1 MNKTTIS
8 NKPIQSCDH
17 QSCDHQSRDR
27 EGVIKKATKPIPL
40 AYFITFSCYGTHL
53 HGHESE
59 SVDRSHNKYG
69 APHLPPD
76 EKTRQREKKNM
87 NQDQY
92 VLDNAR
98 AKIVLDSIIK
108 TSFHRKWNLL
118 AAHIRSTHVHVV
130 IQALTTP
137 EKIMNDLKSYAS
149 SALNNAGFEKS
160 DRKRWI
166 RHGSTRYLWKT
177 EALTNIIQYVLHEQ
191 GTPMVV
197 YENKCQDFE
206 TIFITQKEPVPL
218 PHGRGSDVLT
228 RP

>member
-1 MNKTTIS
+1 
-8 NKPIQSCDH
+8 
-17 QSCDHQSRDR
+17 
-27 EGVIKKATKPIPL
+27 
-40 AYFITFSCYGTHL
+40 
-53 HGHESE
+53 
-59 SVDRSHNKYG
+59 
-69 APHLPPD
+69 
-76 EKTRQREKKNM
+76 M

-149 SALNNAGFEKS
+149 RALNNAGFEKS
-160 DRKRWI
+160 DRKRWT

-191 GTPMVV
+191 GIPMVV
-197 YENKCQDFE
+197 YENECLE
-206 TIFITQKEPVPL
+206 IERIFINQKTTASSRSRL
-218 PHGRGSDVLT
+218 
-228 RP
+228 